1 MSPLLNRANIS
12 STYGSK
18 VAALRRQANASGG
31 GGGGYSGPSGD
42 AIFTTVGAAGWMCPA
57 GVTAA
62 RVVVI
67 GGGGSAGTGVGG
79 GGGGAALKYYTN
91 LVPGT
96 NYQLTVGGGG
106 NRNAT
111 TGNNGG
117 TSEFQGPTTL
127 TATGGAGGGSNS
139 SPAQTER
146 SAGGVGSGGDING
159 VGGKGYPSAN
169 MPVKGWSQNLVPSF
183 INGTAGGAGGGAFG
197 ADNDW
202 GGHGG
207 AGSMYA
213 GGGGGGGTDNELG
226 GDGGVGGLLTLSEDG
241 TGTQRGF
248 GGGGGGTDGTHITG
262 TNRDGSGGGTLGGFG
277 GMYGGNAGEAKDSAH
292 GGSGG
297 NYTGSSGGEGGH
309 GVGQQGGGGG
319 GGSFGGGGAC
329 GRYTGNYG
337 GGGADGLVYIR
348 WGLDKDGTLVDD
360 NYPVPTTIS
369 VPRMDKIY
377 HTWGG
382 NGSQAQA
389 KAPFGIKAGD
399 LLIIMEYGPDV
410 TSSITGNIPTGF
422 TKCSHHSEHAAVD
435 QRMHYKV
442 ADGQESGVTFTG
454 QTGSNNNMHFYVF
467 RGQLPLYEVTEQGA
481 TSSNNQTGSGC
492 TLSMTINQP
501 SSPAS
506 PYVFSLWTA
515 GNRGADACY
524 ISGTNPATTA
534 TGSDGFGGNGWYH
547 NPSLDGKHSD
557 EVQCFSW
564 RLDDTSGGAV
574 NRDVS
579 WTYGSTSRNTS
590 LAMKLNLT
598 FQSGGGNN
606 HDIIDNGLLHYWNAT
621 PNKTGADYVVDS
633 VGNNTLTNKW
643 GNSGYDGSDR
653 GGGWT
658 VPTTGTGW
666 WQMDT
671 AVSFSNGNPSPEF
684 TFFWCGEKSQA
695 PGWWMW
701 PTNMDSNNFL
711 GYDGNTL
718 RLDSNGDV
726 KADLSYSGMV
736 ANQLYC
742 VYATMNKGGKMNWWV
757 NGIFVGESTFNAD
770 WEFDGVSFNS
780 IDRYDNSNS
789 YQVGGKFYFA
799 GFYNRALTPAE
810 IKSNWNVH
818 QTRLNYTP
826 PAGQSV
832 LTTAGNSTTWT
843 CPQDVFSVHVVCIG
857 AGGGW
862 TDATGDTTITF
873 GSVTLTAEGG
883 KSRNTNAS
891 AGGGASGGDQNWTGG
906 AGYSSSYGAGGGGA
920 AGYSGNGQQGCGG
933 TEYFANT
940 YVAGSGSG
948 AGGGSYTPHSG
959 DGGGKI
965 RGGGG
970 VGMYGKGP
978 DATDWSKGGS
988 TAGLSGADASSH
1000 NGATYYGG
1008 GGGVTGLY
1016 GTRTGGGGGLC
1027 WKNNI
1032 PVVPGTTYNAYIGG
1046 GGNGGSEVGAGGE
1059 GVIRIIW
1066 GANRAFPDTNTADV

>member
-18 VAALRRQANASGG
+18 VAALRRQANASSG

-67 GGGGSAGTGVGG
+67 GGGGASGTGVGG
-79 GGGGAALKYYTN
+79 GGGGAALKYFNN

-106 NRNAT
+106 ARNAT
-111 TGNNGG
+111 SGNNGG
-117 TSEFQGPTTL
+117 DSWFTGPTTV
-127 TATGGAGGGSNS
+127 TATGGYGGGSNQ

-169 MPVKGWSQNLVPSF
+169 MPVIGWAQNFVPQS

-197 ADNDW
+197 SDNDW

-213 GGGGGGGTDNELG
+213 GGGGGGGSDNELG
-226 GDGGVGGLLTLSEDG
+226 GDGGVGGLLTLSDDG
-241 TGTQRGF
+241 TGNQRGF
-248 GGGGGGTDGTHITG
+248 GGGGGGTDGTHITQPEQ
-262 TNRDGSGGGTLGGFG
+262 RDGSGGGTIGGYG
-277 GMYGGNAGEAKDSAH
+277 GMYGGNAGESKDSAH

-297 NYTGSSGGEGGH
+297 NYGGSSGGEGGH
-309 GVGQQGGGGG
+309 GNGQQGGGGG

-348 WGLDKDGTLVDD
+348 WGLDRDGTLVDD

-422 TKCSHHSEHAAVD
+422 TKCSHHSEHAQVD
-435 QRMHYKV
+435 QRLHYKV
-442 ADGQESGVTFTG
+442 ADGQESGVTFNG

-467 RGQLPLYEVTEQGA
+467 RGQLPLSNVTEQGA
-481 TSSNNQTGSGC
+481 TSSNNQSGSDC
-492 TLSMTINQP
+492 TLSMQMNQP
-501 SSPAS
+501 SAPAS
-506 PYVFSLWTA
+506 PYVFSVWTA
-515 GNRGADACY
+515 GNRSSNMCH
-524 ISGTNPATTA
+524 ISGSNPATTA
-534 TGSDGFGGNGWYH
+534 TGGSGEGGNGWYH
-547 NPSLDGKHSD
+547 NPSLSGKGGD

-564 RLDDTSGGAV
+564 RLDDTSGGAA
-574 NRDVS
+574 NRDLS

-598 FQSGGGNN
+598 FQSGGGST
-606 HDIIDNGLLHYWNAT
+606 HDIIDNGLIHYWNST
-621 PNKTGADYVVDS
+621 PAKSGSNYVVDA
-633 VGNNTLTNKW
+633 VGNNTLTAQW
-643 GNSGYDGSDR
+643 GSPQHDGSDR
-653 GGGWT
+653 GGGWV
-658 VPTTGTGW
+658 VPQNPSGW

-671 AVSFSNGNPSPEF
+671 AVSFGAGNPSPEF
-684 TFFWCGEKSQA
+684 TFFWCGEKSSA
-695 PGWWMW
+695 PWWMW
-701 PTNMDSNNFL
+701 ATNKDSNNFL
-711 GYDGNTL
+711 GYDSGIL
-718 RLDSNGDV
+718 RLDSNADV
-726 KADLSYSGMV
+726 KADLSYSSMV
-736 ANQLYC
+736 TNQLYC
-742 VYATMNKGGKMNWWV
+742 VYATMNTGGKMNWWV
-757 NGIFVGESTFNAD
+757 NGIYAGESTFGGD
-770 WEFDGVSFNS
+770 WEFDGATFNS
-780 IDRYDNSNS
+780 LDRYDTNGS

-799 GFYNRALTPAE
+799 GFYNRALTPSE
-810 IKSNWNVH
+810 IESNWNAH
-818 QTRLNYTP
+818 QTRLGYTP
-826 PAGQSV
+826 PAGQA
-832 LTTAGNSTTWT
+832 LLNTAGNSTTWT
-843 CPQDVFSVHVVCIG
+843 CPQDVFSVSVVCIG

-862 TDATGDTTITF
+862 TNSTGDTTITF

-883 KSRNTNAS
+883 HDRNTSPNG

-906 AGYSSSYGAGGGGA
+906 NGYSSSYGAGGGGA

-940 YVAGSGSG
+940 YVTGSGSG
-948 AGGGSYTPHSG
+948 AGGGSATGNSG
-959 DGGGKI
+959 DGFGKI

-970 VGMYGKGP
+970 VGAMGKGA

-988 TAGLSGADASSH
+988 GGSDAQSH
-1000 NGATYYGG
+1000 NAGEYYGG
-1008 GGGVTGLY
+1008 GGGTTGQY
-1016 GTRTGGGGGLC
+1016 GTRSGGGGGLC

-1046 GGNGGSEVGAGGE
+1046 GGNGGSEVGAGGQ